1 MPPIPVPPPLPP
13 PPIWPMPKFK
23 ITIEDLDHEGADI
36 FLTAVQPKVALH
48 EATLASFNHLYT
60 SETAPTQLV
69 LFDPSLLIH

>member
-1 MPPIPVPPPLPP
+1 
-13 PPIWPMPKFK
+13 MPKFK

-36 FLTAVQPKVALH
+36 FLTAVQPKVALR

-69 LFDPSLLIH
+69 LLDPSLLIH